1 MLLENLGK
9 TILDRTLV
17 IVLAHPNDEN
27 KTNILNDC
35 LSGISFPKLLSCN
48 YTLKEETQ
56 NMCDWI
62 VYSKENPILMGED
75 FGKYDMF
82 LSRWYIDEKGEKV
95 HLPHQ
100 FDNQYAVCFLI
111 KNALEYAKYLKKDFI
126 HMVNYD
132 FNITDEVLVENTLD
146 LIDNDL
152 VVYNCPPHTFNR
164 PACSTAFF
172 SGRISTIELFFNQF
186 DNIDQYYFYKHEGL
200 FLEEK
205 FYTFMKREVPKI
217 KEKSLD
223 TLGTRCNI
231 ARHAIVADFVY
242 E

>member
-132 FNITDEVLVENTLD
+132 FNITDEVLIENTIH

-152 VVYNCPPHTFNR
+152 VVYRTPPHAFGR
-164 PACSTAFF
+164 PACSSAFF
-172 SGRISTIELFFNQF
+172 SGKISTIQTFFDQF
-186 DNIDQYYFYKHEGL
+186 YNADGYYWYKHDGL

-205 FYTFMKREVPKI
+205 IYSFMSRTVSKL
-217 KEKSLD
+217 KEIDLD
-223 TLGTRCNI
+223 DLGGKCKV
-231 ARHAIVADFVY
+231 ARHAIIADFVY
-242 E
+242 D

>member
-1 MLLENLGK
+1 MIADNLGK
-9 TILDRTLV
+9 TLLDRTLV
-17 IVLAHPNDEN
+17 IVLAHPNDEL
-27 KTNILNDC
+27 KTQILNEC
-35 LSGISFPKLLSCN
+35 LSTITFPKLLSCN
-48 YTLKEETQ
+48 YTVPVETQ
-56 NMCDWI
+56 NMTDWM
-62 VYSKENPILMGED
+62 VYSKENPILYEKD
-75 FGKYDMF
+75 FTIYDIF
-82 LSRWYIDEKGEKV
+82 LSRWFINEHGEKV
-95 HLPHQ
+95 YLSHK
-100 FDNQYAVCFLI
+100 FDNQYAVSFLI
-111 KNALEYAKYLKKDFI
+111 KNAISFAKHLKKDFI

-152 VVYNCPPHTFNR
+152 VVYNCAPNTFNR

-186 DNIDQYYFYKHEGL
+186 DNIDQYYFYKHEGH

-205 FYTFMKREVPKI
+205 FYSCMKRIVPKL
-217 KEKSLD
+217 KEKD
-223 TLGTRCNI
+223 LGELSTRCNI